1 MKTTKQNLIKKI
13 KRKNPQAMDFLVD
26 KYGRLLYKVIY
37 KVLSVFN
44 DEGIIDECMNDVL
57 LNIWANIDKYSGEDN
72 IELEGEEVRFKNW
85 ICVIARYKSI
95 DYYRKLINEKEKVH
109 IEQCSIISDFS
120 IEEDIILKEEKEELY
135 DYINNMNDIDKKIF
149 IMRYYLE
156 QSVEDI
162 AKDLNLSISSVYTR
176 LSRGRNHLRDR
187 YKNSKEV
194 YMDEGYIRAF

>member
-1 MKTTKQNLIKKI
+1 MKATKRNLIQKI
-13 KRKNPQAMDFLVD
+13 KRKNPQAMDFFVD
-26 KYGRLLYKVIY
+26 EYGRLLYKVIY
-37 KVLSVFN
+37 KVLSLFN
-44 DEGIIDECMNDVL
+44 DKGIIDECMNDVL
-57 LNIWANIDKYSGEDN
+57 LNIWENIDKYSGEDN
-72 IELEGEEVRFKNW
+72 IELEGEERRFKNW

-95 DYYRKLINEKEKVH
+95 DYYRKLISEKEKVH
-109 IEQCSIISDFS
+109 IEQCSITSDFS

-135 DYINNMNDIDKKIF
+135 NYINSMNDIDKKIF

-176 LSRGRNHLRDR
+176 LSRGRNQLRDR
-187 YKNSKEV
+187 YKNSREV